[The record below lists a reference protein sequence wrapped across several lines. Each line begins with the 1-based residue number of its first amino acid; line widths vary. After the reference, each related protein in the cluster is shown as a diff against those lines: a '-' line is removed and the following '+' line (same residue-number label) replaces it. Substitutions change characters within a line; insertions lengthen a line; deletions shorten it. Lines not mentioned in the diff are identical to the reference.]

1 MNVLPSFGSEPSYW
15 PEVHSTLPE
24 WRMGAISQ
32 VSGKQDTGLPWEAQG
47 QDGDAPVL
55 KTLFHAYLN
64 FSLQVLATIHVHVSA
79 YGHTCMCMCECGG
92 QMVGIFQYH
101 SASSVLRQGLS
112 VDLELIDLTG
122 IFVLVAFQLPWQ
134 NTHDKSNLSKN
145 CLIWGSWFQMLAFM
159 TIMVGNM
166 PTGRRAG
173 SLGARVVADRSHLG
187 AHACSRENELT
198 RKVMGF

>member
-1 MNVLPSFGSEPSYW
+1 
-15 PEVHSTLPE
+15 
-24 WRMGAISQ
+24 
-32 VSGKQDTGLPWEAQG
+32 
-47 QDGDAPVL
+47 
-55 KTLFHAYLN
+55 
-64 FSLQVLATIHVHVSA
+64 
-79 YGHTCMCMCECGG
+79 
-92 QMVGIFQYH
+92 MVGIFQYH

-112 VDLELIDLTG
+112 VDLELVDLTG

-145 CLIWGSWFQMLAFM
+145 CLIWGSGFQMLAFM

>member
-1 MNVLPSFGSEPSYW
+1 MPLSSRLCFTLI
-15 PEVHSTLPE
+15 ST
-24 WRMGAISQ
+24 
-32 VSGKQDTGLPWEAQG
+32 
-47 QDGDAPVL
+47 
-55 KTLFHAYLN
+55 
-64 FSLQVLATIHVHVSA
+64 SLCRFQPRYIHVSA

-92 QMVGIFQYH
+92 QMVGIFHYH

-112 VDLELIDLTG
+112 VDLELVDLTG
-122 IFVLVAFQLPWQ
+122 IFVLVALLLPWR

-166 PTGRRAG
+166 PAGRRAG

-187 AHACSRENELT
+187 AYACSRENELT